1 MKIGILTQPLRTNYG
16 GLLQA
21 YALQTILKL
30 LGHDVMIMNRCYI
43 VPTKSLFSKVL
54 RAKNLIIG
62 RDVPCKDVK
71 KISFAE
77 KNIQRF
83 IEQRYFITESIYT
96 TQELEECLVKEN
108 FNAIIV
114 GSDQVWRPR
123 YSPNIFNYFLDFCS
137 GKAIKRYSYAA
148 SFGVDT
154 WEFNQTETEKCSQLA
169 KMFDGI
175 TVRESSAII
184 LCKEN
189 LGVKAE
195 LVLDPTL
202 LLSAQDYIE
211 LLGNNTQKSNGELF
225 TYILDSGS
233 EKNTIIN
240 HIAKDTSCQPY
251 TCMPKL
257 KLTYR
262 NAKKNL
268 KDCQFPAVEQW
279 IQSFVDAK
287 MVVTDSFHGTA
298 FSIIFNKPFW
308 VIANPRRGNTRM
320 ESLLELFDLKDRMI
334 TEENLANKN
343 LSTPIDW
350 DKVNR
355 IKKEWQTKSIE
366 FLQNI

>member
-21 YALQTILKL
+21 YALQTILKR
-30 LGHDVMIMNRCYI
+30 LGHDVMIVNRCYTA
-43 VPTKSLFSKVL
+43 PTKSLLSKVL
-54 RAKNLIIG
+54 RVKNLIIG
-62 RDVPCKDVK
+62 RDVPCTDVK

-77 KNIQRF
+77 ENTQRF
-83 IEQRYFITESIYT
+83 IEQRYSLTENIYT
-96 TQELEECLVKEN
+96 TQELEVCLVKEN
-108 FNAIIV
+108 LNVIIV

-123 YSPNIFNYFLDFCS
+123 YSPDIFNYFLDFCS
-137 GKAIKRYSYAA
+137 GKAVKRYSYAA

-154 WEFNQTETEKCSQLA
+154 WEFNQMETEICSQLA
-169 KMFDGI
+169 RMFDGI

-202 LLSAQDYIE
+202 LLSIQDYMD
-211 LLGNNTQKSNGELF
+211 LLGDNTQKSKGELF

-233 EKNTIIN
+233 EKNAIIEQ
-240 HIAKDTSCQPY
+240 IAKATSHSPFA
-251 TCMPKL
+251 CMPKL

-262 NAKKNL
+262 NAKKDL

-287 MVVTDSFHGTA
+287 MVVTDSFHGTV

-334 TEENLANKN
+334 TKENLANKN

-350 DKVNR
+350 DKVNG

-366 FLQNI
+366 FLKNI